1 MSSGLLASFSNDL
14 WLQRARKME
23 NVWKLPPAVREGIQL
38 ARSGSGGTINACD
51 SDRGQ
56 SSEKKNGSF
65 LSMHGC
71 KLKM

>member
-1 MSSGLLASFSNDL
+1 
-14 WLQRARKME
+14 ME

-71 KLKM
+71 KLKMQIVQACSSRNHY

>member
-1 MSSGLLASFSNDL
+1 
-14 WLQRARKME
+14 ME

-56 SSEKKNGSF
+56 SSEKKWFFFEHAWLQIENADSTGLFKS
-65 LSMHGC
+65 
-71 KLKM
+71 